1 MCACYFAIF
10 ISHNIYRSRYNE
22 SCGGLFNF
30 GLILLYEL
38 TKIIIPPQDKMNAFR
53 FNSLLRK
60 LNNDTGAFEQ
70 IYSEYY
76 PVVVLHIQ
84 RCYGNLVVAEDIA
97 QDLFLKLLNITPN
110 DTIKYPT
117 AWLFKLAENIAVDE
131 IRKHT
136 CEAPLKDIVP
146 APFNIDV
153 LIQNAD
159 LKTYFLSLDETSQK
173 ILYMFYWEG
182 YSFKEIAIE
191 LNLKYSSLR
200 VKVFR
205 AYSKLKNKMK
215 HF

>member
-1 MCACYFAIF
+1 
-10 ISHNIYRSRYNE
+10 
-22 SCGGLFNF
+22 
-30 GLILLYEL
+30 
-38 TKIIIPPQDKMNAFR
+38 MNDLK

-60 LNNDTGAFEQ
+60 MNNDVKAFEQ

-76 PVVVLHIQ
+76 PVVVLHIK
-84 RCYGNLVVAEDIA
+84 RCYGNLVAAEDIA
-97 QDLFLKLLNITPN
+97 QELFFKLLNLTPV

-136 CEAPLKDIVP
+136 CEVPLKDLAP

-159 LKTYFLSLDETSQK
+159 LNTYFLSLDETSQK

-191 LNLKYSSLR
+191 LNLNYSSLR

-205 AYSKLKNKMK
+205 AYSKLKNIMK
-215 HF
+215 HFQ